1 MSEITYN
8 DWLWEQQ
15 IPIEDLSEEEKEDV
29 MRIID
34 ELSKIPLRNYERISN
49 EQKTSKYSENL
60 ED

>member
-15 IPIEDLSEEEKEDV
+15 VPIEDLSEKEKEDV

-49 EQKTSKYSENL
+49 EQKTSKHSENL

>member
-15 IPIEDLSEEEKEDV
+15 VPIEDLSEKEKEDV

-34 ELSKIPLRNYERISN
+34 ELLKIPLRNYERISN